1 MKDPTRSALLQRPW
15 IYKQAKTKP
24 EDTASRCKPGYTQK
38 RHASPSK
45 ANPAGLLG
53 TGGPSVRKSLQQT
66 AYLISQ
72 LRAEKQALRQKD
84 KDGREAY
91 KVTRMQTLTGILSS

>member
-1 MKDPTRSALLQRPW
+1 MLGPSAALQKPW
-15 IYKQAKTKP
+15 TYKQAKTKP
-24 EDTASRCKPGYTQK
+24 EDMASRCKPGDTQK

-66 AYLISQ
+66 NCLSDFPAKN
-72 LRAEKQALRQKD
+72 RKAN
-84 KDGREAY
+84 
-91 KVTRMQTLTGILSS
+91 TQTECKRLQES

>member
-1 MKDPTRSALLQRPW
+1 MKDPTCSALQKPW
-15 IYKQAKTKP
+15 TYKQAKTEP
-24 EDTASRCKPGYTQK
+24 EDMVSRCKPGDTQK
-38 RHASPSK
+38 RRASPSK

-66 AYLISQ
+66 AYLTFQ
-72 LRAEKQALRQKD
+72 LRTEKRALRQKD